1 MGHLEADHAPSML
14 SVCMYAYVG
23 DIGGPYIYTY
33 AHRGLLREACARE
46 AHDDGYETVTKQPD
60 VLALRD
66 LRLGRDRRG

>member
-23 DIGGPYIYTY
+23 GPYTYTYTY